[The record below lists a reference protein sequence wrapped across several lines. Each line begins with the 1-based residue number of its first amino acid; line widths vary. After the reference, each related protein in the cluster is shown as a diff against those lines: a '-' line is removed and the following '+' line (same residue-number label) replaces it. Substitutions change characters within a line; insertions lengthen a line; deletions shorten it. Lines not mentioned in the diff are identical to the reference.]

1 MPQLPTVYHSSR
13 YDATSAPHGEDDES
27 MRQMCVCGA
36 VLCSMAW
43 LHASHVAFAMRALSW
58 STPPPSAWRAPLPS
72 PGDEVRAARRRLHA
86 RGPLMSWHSLAPPS
100 GVPPQLAKQEP
111 LDGCHRTPHQLAG
124 PPLPSFRLLIAR
136 EEGDRERRIWELG
149 FCPSRRFIRHEDD
162 QGRLSD
168 RMA

>member
-36 VLCSMAW
+36 GLCSMAW

-86 RGPLMSWHSLAPPS
+86 RGLLMSWHSLAPPS
-100 GVPPQLAKQEP
+100 GVPPSWRSRSRSMVVTARATSS
-111 LDGCHRTPHQLAG
+111 LD
-124 PPLPSFRLLIAR
+124 RLCRRSACSSPERKGIGR
-136 EEGDRERRIWELG
+136 EGSG
-149 FCPSRRFIRHEDD
+149 S
-162 QGRLSD
+162 
-168 RMA
+168 